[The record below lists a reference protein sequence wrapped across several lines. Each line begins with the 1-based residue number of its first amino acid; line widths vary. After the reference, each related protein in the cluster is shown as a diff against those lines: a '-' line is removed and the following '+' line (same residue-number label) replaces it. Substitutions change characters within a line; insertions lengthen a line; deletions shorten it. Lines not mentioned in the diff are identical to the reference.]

1 MNIPDLVPR
10 LPAAPQTSSP
20 LFSVL
25 PAEIRNHIYAL
36 SLESEDVTLDDSPR
50 SLYQR
55 NAFYYRPGYKQPKR
69 IESSLLQT
77 CQQIYAEASLL
88 PPGINEHTFWFYRSP
103 PHVKDASSPVDYFR
117 KMTPKQR
124 AQVNH
129 IHLFTQQFFLEDDRW
144 SDIWDGMQMSNE
156 GRTTRGTCR
165 IAPKKL
171 TITFRH
177 TDWWYW
183 ENNDPLGID
192 PFRQGRTRA
201 HEMGRPVHINPWQSS
216 PSRPAWGNQF
226 HSIPSLEE
234 FVIEFETIMRKRDQL
249 DAIIQQ
255 ALQWKFPLDEENSI
269 YLVAEPA
276 SLSAYSWIGAKEG
289 DLIRQRP
296 AIYREPRTPGQELH
310 LPPDSEADVEADN
323 VHLAPTLKIFDP
335 QSQSTARGGAVAG
348 GPSASDLNREE
359 FYVVFLTWRKQVV
372 KE

>member
-1 MNIPDLVPR
+1 
-10 LPAAPQTSSP
+10 
-20 LFSVL
+20 
-25 PAEIRNHIYAL
+25 
-36 SLESEDVTLDDSPR
+36 
-50 SLYQR
+50 
-55 NAFYYRPGYKQPKR
+55 
-69 IESSLLQT
+69 
-77 CQQIYAEASLL
+77 
-88 PPGINEHTFWFYRSP
+88 
-103 PHVKDASSPVDYFR
+103 
-117 KMTPKQR
+117 
-124 AQVNH
+124 
-129 IHLFTQQFFLEDDRW
+129 
-144 SDIWDGMQMSNE
+144 
-156 GRTTRGTCR
+156 
-165 IAPKKL
+165 
-171 TITFRH
+171 
-177 TDWWYW
+177 
-183 ENNDPLGID
+183 
-192 PFRQGRTRA
+192 
-201 HEMGRPVHINPWQSS
+201 MGRPVHINPWQSS